1 MISLTLLA
9 PMVVSLVVLVLPVTW
24 MVVLPLAGSLLLI
37 QWSCLLCI
45 RIDSPPAFSL
55 TRLSVTALVYQ
66 TLAFVIL
73 SPSSA
78 RVAAAL
84 LLPVLLA
91 CLALLALANY
101 TATVRSWSTNK
112 ADAPTFEKRDEK
124 WVLH

>member
-1 MISLTLLA
+1 MTSLYFLA
-9 PMVVSLVVLVLPVTW
+9 PIVVSLVALVMPVTW
-24 MVVLPLAGSLLLI
+24 LVVLPLTGGLLLI

-45 RIDSPPAFSL
+45 RIDSPAAFSL
-55 TRLSVTALVYQ
+55 TRLSITALVYQ

-78 RVAAAL
+78 RVATVL

-91 CLALLALANY
+91 CLVLLALANY

-112 ADAPTFEKRDEK
+112 ADATTFEKRDEK
-124 WVLH
+124 WVLQ